1 MSRANIEARM
11 KSSGYQSIAQTIR
24 ERILS
29 GRYIPGGRIP
39 SIRQFAD
46 NFGCNK
52 LTVQRAFETLKQ
64 EGLIENRVGSG
75 SYVRFPEKVAV
86 KQGLYDFH
94 TDYLDESHFP
104 YQQIQ
109 TIFNRLFKDEGAHAL
124 APAPAEGDPGL
135 VRVLSQF
142 YRVPARQMVIISG
155 AQQGLDLVAKVFA
168 ANISDAMLFEDPTY
182 PGALSL
188 FKARHF
194 VPLCEDGPDLDAL
207 EEILDQ
213 TAIRLFYTMP
223 AVHNPTGMA
232 YGQSKKT
239 ALADLALRHGF
250 YIVEDDFLSEFRHR
264 SSPRFVDICPE
275 QTIHIKSLSQ
285 TTVSGIRLGFMAVPP
300 SLFDKFL
307 YAKFSS
313 DIASSGL
320 MQRSMG
326 AFFRQGHYQKHLERV
341 EETLSYRRKRLTTL
355 VDRIGHLH
363 YSPHQAGFSLWIK
376 SDKPLPSFA
385 VPWSRG
391 ENFSFKP
398 EARDYFRLSFMHM
411 SDPVFEDGV
420 AYLAPLLA

>member
-1 MSRANIEARM
+1 M
-11 KSSGYQSIAQTIR
+11 KAPGYQSIAQTIR

-29 GRYIPGGRIP
+29 GRYIPGARIP

-46 NFGCNK
+46 DLGCNK
-52 LTVQRAFETLKQ
+52 LTVHRAFETLKQ

-75 SYVRFPEKVAV
+75 SYVRFPEKVSV
-86 KQGLYDFH
+86 NQGIYDFH

-109 TIFNRLFKDEGAHAL
+109 AILNQLFKDEAAHAL
-124 APAPAEGDPGL
+124 APAPAEGDAGL

-142 YRVPARQMVIISG
+142 YHVPARQMVIISG

-194 VPLCEDGPDLDAL
+194 VPLHEDGPDIDVL
-207 EEILDQ
+207 EEILTH

-232 YGQSKKT
+232 YGQTKKN
-239 ALADLALRHGF
+239 AIAELALRHGF
-250 YIVEDDFLSEFRHR
+250 YIVEDDFLSEFRRH

-285 TTVSGIRLGFMAVPP
+285 TTVSGIRLGFMVVP
-300 SLFDKFL
+300 SKLFDNFL

-320 MQRSMG
+320 MQRCMG
-326 AFFRQGHYQKHLERV
+326 EFFRQGMYQKHLRKV
-341 EETLSYRRKRLTTL
+341 EKKLRYRKKRLRDLVDEMDHLSY
-355 VDRIGHLH
+355 
-363 YSPHQAGFSLWIK
+363 SSHQAGFSLWLK
-376 SDKPLPSFA
+376 SAKPLSSSP
-385 VPWSRG
+385 VPWRRG
-391 ENFSFKP
+391 EDFSFSP

-411 SDPVFEDGV
+411 SDTTFEDGMG
-420 AYLAPLLA
+420 YLAPLLG

>member
-1 MSRANIEARM
+1 M
-11 KSSGYQSIAQTIR
+11 KRSGYQTIAQTIR
-24 ERILS
+24 EGIHS
-29 GRYIPGGRIP
+29 GRYIPGERIP

-46 NFGCNK
+46 RLGCNK
-52 LTVQRAFETLKQ
+52 LTVHRAFDILKQ

-75 SYVRFPEKVAV
+75 SYVRYPEKVAV
-86 KQGLYDFH
+86 KQGLYDFR

-104 YQQIQ
+104 YQRIQ
-109 TIFNRLFKDEGAHAL
+109 AIFNRLFKDEGAHAL

-135 VRVLSQF
+135 VRVLGQF
-142 YRVPARQMVIISG
+142 YGVPARQMVIISG

-194 VPLCEDGPDLDAL
+194 VPLQEDGPDLDAL
-207 EEILDQ
+207 EGILDR

-223 AVHNPTGMA
+223 AVHNPTGTA
-232 YGQSKKT
+232 YGQAKKD
-239 ALADLALRHGF
+239 ALAALALRHGF
-250 YIVEDDFLSEFRHR
+250 YIVEDDFLSEFRHT
-264 SSPRFVDICPE
+264 STPRFVDICPE
-275 QTIHIKSLSQ
+275 RTIHIKSLSQ
-285 TTVSGIRLGFMAVPP
+285 TTVSGIRLGFMVVPP
-300 SLFDKFL
+300 ALFDKFL

-326 AFFRQGHYQKHLERV
+326 EFFRQGHYRQHLDSV
-341 EETLSYRRKRLTTL
+341 EKTLTCRRKRLRAL
-355 VDRIGHLH
+355 VDGIDHLH

-376 SDKPLPSFA
+376 SDKPLSSSP

-391 ENFSFKP
+391 ENFSFNP
-398 EARDYFRLSFMHM
+398 QARDCFRLSFMHM
-411 SDPVFEDGV
+411 SDAVFEDGV
-420 AYLAPLLA
+420 AYLAPLLDG

>member
-1 MSRANIEARM
+1 M
-11 KSSGYQSIAQTIR
+11 KAPGYQSIAQTIR

-29 GRYIPGGRIP
+29 GQYVPGERIP

-46 NFGCNK
+46 DFGCNK
-52 LTVQRAFETLKQ
+52 LTVHRAFDILKQ
-64 EGLIENRVGSG
+64 EKLIENRVGSG

-86 KQGLYDFH
+86 NQGIYDFH
-94 TDYLDESHFP
+94 TDYPDESYFP

-109 TIFNRLFKDEGAHAL
+109 AILNRLFTDEGAHTL

-135 VRVLSQF
+135 VRVLSRF
-142 YRVPARQMVIISG
+142 YHVPVRQMVIISG

-168 ANISDAMLFEDPTY
+168 ATISDAMLFEDPTY

-194 VPLCEDGPDLDAL
+194 VPLQEDGPDLDAL
-207 EEILDQ
+207 EKILTH

-232 YGQSKKT
+232 YGRNKKN
-239 ALADLALRHGF
+239 AIAELALRHGF
-250 YIVEDDFLSEFRHR
+250 YIVEDDFLSEFRHG

-285 TTVSGIRLGFMAVPP
+285 TTVPGIRLGFMVLPP
-300 SLFDKFL
+300 KLYNKFR

-320 MQRSMG
+320 MQRCMAG
-326 AFFRQGHYQKHLERV
+326 FFRQGFYEAHLKNV
-341 EETLSYRRKRLTTL
+341 EKTLAYRKKRLCDLVDTAGHLSYSQ
-355 VDRIGHLH
+355 
-363 YSPHQAGFSLWIK
+363 YQAGFSLWVK
-376 SDKPLPSFA
+376 SSKPLPTSP
-385 VPWSRG
+385 VPWRRG
-391 ENFSFKP
+391 EDFSFSP
-398 EARDYFRLSFMHM
+398 QARDYFRLSFMHM
-411 SDPVFEDGV
+411 SDAVFEDGV
-420 AYLAPLLA
+420 GYLSPLLA